1 MKIRL
6 IDFWPGADTRQT
18 FIFSALLPFLKI
30 PIRLS
35 IYSVYRPWWL
45 MASGWL
51 GRQIEIVVQ
60 KLRDRHLDKQQ
71 ESENFRNVWWTGENV
86 RPPLEK
92 KFHHYIS
99 FDQDS
104 HRGRNTYF
112 PLFYVEAVLP
122 SKDTFKRIGLD
133 QFNVTK
139 LLSHRK
145 SASLDFASKGFACA
159 FINNPEPT
167 RIAAVSELS
176 RHGRVD
182 VFGKYSGRP
191 VDSKMSRAS
200 AYKFVLCFEN
210 DLYPGYVTE
219 KLLDA
224 YLCNAVPLYWGDL
237 GREEH
242 INRRS
247 FINLNDFAS
256 LEEFSRFVA
265 NMTEKE
271 YSEIYRQPLLRS
283 IPSIDPL
290 VDALLGAG
298 KRDKLKYVSET

>member
-1 MKIRL
+1 M
-6 IDFWPGADTRQT
+6 
-18 FIFSALLPFLKI
+18 
-30 PIRLS
+30 
-35 IYSVYRPWWL
+35 VV
-45 MASGWL
+45 GWL
-51 GRQIEIVVQ
+51 GRAADLFLGR
-60 KLRDRHLDKQQ
+60 LRDRKLTEQY
-71 ESENFRNVWWTGENV
+71 ESGNSRNVWWTGENV

-92 KFHHYIS
+92 KFDHYIS

-104 HRGRNTYF
+104 HRGRNTFF
-112 PLFYVEAVLP
+112 PLFYIEALLP
-122 SKDTFKRIGLD
+122 SKGTLKRIGLN
-133 QFNVTK
+133 QFDVTS
-139 LLSHRK
+139 LLSPRDGGL
-145 SASLDFASKGFACA
+145 SEIASKELACA

-176 RHGRVD
+176 RFGRVD
-182 VFGKYSGRP
+182 VYGRYSGRL
-191 VDSKMSRAS
+191 VESKKAIAS
-200 AYKFVLCFEN
+200 NYRFVLCFEN

-265 NMTEKE
+265 DMTDKE
-271 YSEIYRQPLLRS
+271 YSEIYRQPLLKS